1 MLIVYLSNYLNHHQ
15 LPIADELCKLT
26 NKCFYF
32 IATRDIPPF
41 RKKLGYEEYDK
52 SYLIKSYMNMEEYR
66 KAEQLIIDADVVIFG
81 GVSSYPLLTER
92 IKLNKL
98 IIEVGER
105 WLKRGWINLFSPN
118 LLRWLITYYTKFRGK
133 QVFRL
138 CASAY
143 AVNDMKLLG
152 AYKGK
157 CYKWGYFTK
166 VPNIDICKSLDEKI
180 SKHTKIKIMWGG
192 RFLKW
197 KHPELAVKVA
207 KYLKERGYIFELNMY
222 GTGTIYTK
230 IEQYVD
236 KLNLRDVVHLH
247 GAVRNE
253 VLVATMQHHDI
264 FLFTSDK
271 NEGWGAVAN
280 EAMSNGCILVGSN
293 KIGSIPYL
301 LEDGMNG
308 CIFESGDIDS
318 LVNKVEWLINNPG
331 ERKRL
336 AINAY
341 NTIMNIWSPRKASEN
356 LIKLI
361 TYLQGN
367 DALQVLDGPCSKA

>member
-1 MLIVYLSNYLNHHQ
+1 
-15 LPIADELCKLT
+15 
-26 NKCFYF
+26 
-32 IATRDIPPF
+32 
-41 RKKLGYEEYDK
+41 
-52 SYLIKSYMNMEEYR
+52 
-66 KAEQLIIDADVVIFG
+66 
-81 GVSSYPLLTER
+81 
-92 IKLNKL
+92 
-98 IIEVGER
+98 
-105 WLKRGWINLFSPN
+105 
-118 LLRWLITYYTKFRGK
+118 
-133 QVFRL
+133 
-138 CASAY
+138 
-143 AVNDMKLLG
+143 
-152 AYKGK
+152 
-157 CYKWGYFTK
+157 
-166 VPNIDICKSLDEKI
+166 
-180 SKHTKIKIMWGG
+180 
-192 RFLKW
+192 
-197 KHPELAVKVA
+197 
-207 KYLKERGYIFELNMY
+207 MY